1 MARKD
6 GKPGRISQL
15 VQAFTM
21 TRKSDPHILWVLI
34 GVWAIPFAIGLA
46 LGFVVGPIWLWTLL
60 GITSGVLA
68 ATIVFGRRAERAA
81 FAQIEGQPG
90 AGAAALNMLRR
101 GWTVTPAIAVTR
113 NQDVVHRAVGRPGVV
128 LVAEGSPTRVGNLMG
143 QEKKKINRVAPDV
156 PVHEI
161 AVGNGAGQV
170 PLRKVQRTVAKLP
183 NSLTSAQVS
192 EVNQRLKALASVQGS
207 LPIPKGPLPKNVRMP
222 KVPKE

>member
-128 LVAEGSPTRVGNLMG
+128 LVAVGSPTRVGNLMG

>member
-6 GKPGRISQL
+6 GKPGRIAQL
-15 VQAFTM
+15 VQAYSM
-21 TRKSDPHILWVLI
+21 TRKSDPHLFWVLL
-34 GVWAIPFAIGLA
+34 GVWAIPFAIGLI
-46 LGFVVGPIWLWTLL
+46 LGFTVGPPWLWILL
-60 GITSGVLA
+60 GITSGVLV

-90 AGAAALNMLRR
+90 AAAAALNMLRR

-128 LVAEGSPTRVGNLMG
+128 LVAEGSPTRTGNLMG
-143 QEKKKINRVAPDV
+143 QEKKKVNRVAPDV

-161 AVGNGAGQV
+161 TIGKGDGQV
-170 PLRKVQRTVAKLP
+170 TLRKLQRTVAKLP
-183 NSLTSAQVS
+183 NSLTSTQVS

-207 LPIPKGPLPKNVRMP
+207 LPIPKGPLPKNVKLP
-222 KVPKE
+222 KAPKE

>member
-6 GKPGRISQL
+6 GKPGRIAQL
-15 VQAFTM
+15 VQAYSM
-21 TRKSDPHILWVLI
+21 TRKSDPHLFWVLL
-34 GVWAIPFAIGLA
+34 GVWAIPFAIGLILA
-46 LGFVVGPIWLWTLL
+46 FTVGPPWLWILL
-60 GITSGVLA
+60 GITSGVLV

-90 AGAAALNMLRR
+90 AAAAALNMLRR

-128 LVAEGSPTRVGNLMG
+128 LVAEGSPTRTGNLMG
-143 QEKKKINRVAPDV
+143 QEKKKVNRVAPDV

-161 AVGNGAGQV
+161 TIGKGDGQV
-170 PLRKVQRTVAKLP
+170 TLRKLQRTVAKLP
-183 NSLTSAQVS
+183 NSLTSTQVS

-207 LPIPKGPLPKNVRMP
+207 LPIPKGPLPKNVKLP
-222 KVPKE
+222 KAPKE